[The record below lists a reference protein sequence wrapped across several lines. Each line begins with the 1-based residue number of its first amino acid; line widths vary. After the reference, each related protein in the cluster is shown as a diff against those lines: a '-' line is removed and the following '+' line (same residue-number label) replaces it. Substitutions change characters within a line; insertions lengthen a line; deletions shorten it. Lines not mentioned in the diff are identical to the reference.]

1 MSRLAG
7 AARAAISREDPFLFH
22 RERHEWRWLPFRL
35 VEERIAAAGAAAEGW
50 TTDPV
55 NAAIA
60 ALRQPP
66 DLAALERLLADLPP
80 SGRRDILVLDR
91 PPGEAVGRLLL
102 GWAAAVGAAVLLE
115 PERDRTA
122 STVAW
127 ARPTVVAGSVAD
139 LTALGERLLVLAAPA
154 RLRRRRSP
162 LGRLRAIVMLE
173 SFSGTVPEPWGS
185 IGVRFVTVG

>member
-91 PPGEAVGRLLL
+91 PPGEAAGRLLL

>member
-91 PPGEAVGRLLL
+91 PPGEAAGRLLL

-154 RLRRRRSP
+154 RLLRRRSP